1 MFTAIAPARRGPRKA
16 RAYRMRGARDV
27 RHPRRLVLA
36 HGCFTSRAQFL
47 QRRQLIASGDG
58 PSTSTELKAR
68 LFPEGSTAAA
78 GRVLSR
84 LSVSGPRENTRLNW
98 PEQAAARTLPSGPLN
113 DGSGQRLS
121 KALTAAQYTAGKK
134 PVKSYSRGPE
144 WPYTRPAPI
153 PPPEIGIALLHMSQ
167 YPIVLLLWHG
177 GVLAGSPRSERFRLC
192 VLKFE
197 QSHER
202 NVLCY

>member
-1 MFTAIAPARRGPRKA
+1 MRAIERHRRGPRKA

-153 PPPEIGIALLHMSQ
+153 TPVAT
-167 YPIVLLLWHG
+167 PIPAPDQVRGGTSPVNGGRGSKRKVLRFSSPMLMGEVSRSDG
-177 GVLAGSPRSERFRLC
+177 GG
-192 VLKFE
+192 
-197 QSHER
+197 
-202 NVLCY
+202 